1 MKFKIETNRKNGFQA
16 EEQTKWNVGKSKI
29 SNLFAEINIMELVK
43 HTNQMTSRF
52 DCF

>member
-1 MKFKIETNRKNGFQA
+1 MKFKIETKRKNGFQV
-16 EEQTKWNVGKSKI
+16 EEQSEI

-52 DCF
+52 DCL